1 MGVHVCVRTAR
12 SAFAIKHVAKTN
24 RKQIQCLDI
33 CFHLQFQVGR
43 FLFVFLWEFTCFFT
57 IFLRSGQQ
65 LGILVIRFE
74 PEPQILKIKVISH
87 SSLHTIHSNILYRF
101 VSLSFIETKYI
112 FLSFLVICFFFSR
125 VYARVSCSNVRVC
138 VFLRVLVYACLCV
151 TVCVRVCICVYLC
164 VYMYPCIKDI
174 Q

>member
-112 FLSFLVICFFFSR
+112 FLPFFLECMCVLVVS
-125 VYARVSCSNVRVC
+125 VYVC
-138 VFLRVLVYACLCV
+138 VYFYVCLCMRAYV
-151 TVCVRVCICVYLC
+151 SLC
-164 VYMYPCIKDI
+164 VYVCVYVSVRTHVSVYVFICIHA
-174 Q
+174 